1 MHGTPVGAVLHSLV
15 GAVSSGSRSNL
26 LKASLLP
33 PNLVSWL
40 LEIEIPG
47 ISGEEETRIQIV
59 QLLETLR
66 RYDPSKVNT
75 TSSIFIWHGESA

>member
-47 ISGEEETRIQIV
+47 ISGEEETRIQGARW
-59 QLLETLR
+59 LR
-66 RYDPSKVNT
+66 LFLAPYSPMYGSQTGNIRIT
-75 TSSIFIWHGESA
+75 